1 MRLLAAGTEV
11 VRATALRVRRL
22 EQVLPVEAPWPP
34 IDIKSPEDSHDPTE
48 NGLSQTP
55 FLSGLEMRVAKGS
68 FRIPGPAAV
77 WYRATR
83 PIVDGAPLSP
93 LMRAAIAADFCNGT
107 SAVLDFTNG
116 PSSTATSRSAWRAS
130 RSANGCCSMPRP
142 GRDRIRIG
150 IAAARLPTATAIS
163 AAPCRACCS
172 KTLKEAA
179 MLVVL
184 AEARFDA
191 AQMDKVRAVARP
203 MIEASRAEPGC
214 AGYDYAFDML
224 EPDLMRVRE
233 LWRDEQALKD
243 HFATPHM
250 AAFLKG
256 LRELR
261 PVSVTVKCY
270 ELGPERKMPNAG

>member
-1 MRLLAAGTEV
+1 
-11 VRATALRVRRL
+11 
-22 EQVLPVEAPWPP
+22 
-34 IDIKSPEDSHDPTE
+34 
-48 NGLSQTP
+48 
-55 FLSGLEMRVAKGS
+55 
-68 FRIPGPAAV
+68 
-77 WYRATR
+77 
-83 PIVDGAPLSP
+83 
-93 LMRAAIAADFCNGT
+93 
-107 SAVLDFTNG
+107 
-116 PSSTATSRSAWRAS
+116 
-130 RSANGCCSMPRP
+130 
-142 GRDRIRIG
+142 
-150 IAAARLPTATAIS
+150 
-163 AAPCRACCS
+163 
-172 KTLKEAA
+172 

-214 AGYDYAFDML
+214 SGYDYAVDML

-270 ELGPERKMPNAG
+270 ELGPERKMPNAS